1 MTWSKPSTSDFKPA
15 SDCEQIDMFSIPIL
29 RGNLQDIDIEEVKR
43 DCRNLVKEASQRHGD
58 NNSMNYTTYFDEE
71 LRQEMI
77 KLPWYADFA
86 EQVKDTYIQFIQ
98 ICYGQQVGH
107 INRADL
113 HLFAWINVYGA
124 PHHHV
129 PHNHI
134 NSYMSGTWY
143 LKVEENTPQPIQFL
157 NPNPAMAH
165 ALNLPIEEFGS
176 EAIPNMKN
184 IGSAYYHD
192 QVEFYPVENQFLLWP
207 SALMHGVPMNHD
219 DVDPNYERI
228 SISFNL
234 HHPIG
239 VPNQNEAGEDLEY
252 EFLEQPPVEE
262 PIEELPSAV
271 DDAAEVMSRPKG
283 VLF

>member
-1 MTWSKPSTSDFKPA
+1 
-15 SDCEQIDMFSIPIL
+15 
-29 RGNLQDIDIEEVKR
+29 
-43 DCRNLVKEASQRHGD
+43 
-58 NNSMNYTTYFDEE
+58 MNYTTYFDEE

-77 KLPWYADFA
+77 KLPWYANFA